1 MGGRLQSHSRG
12 TGQPFIVAA
21 LPATPCA
28 WREEALF
35 GGRESGLFAQAR
47 GGTLL
52 VDEIDCLDP
61 ALQARFIEEVERLE
75 AGVRIIAASRHDL
88 TLLLRQGG
96 FQAGLHRWLTA
107 FEPSQRLGPERISAV
122 CRLPGAGN
130 DRPRGLARAL
140 ERPLTEYFE
149 TGLENDAGDLHA
161 SVIGEVERPLITM
174 VLRRTS
180 GNQLRAA
187 AMLGLN
193 RNTQRKKIRELDITV
208 PKGSDE

>member
-1 MGGRLQSHSRG
+1 
-12 TGQPFIVAA
+12 
-21 LPATPCA
+21 
-28 WREEALF
+28 
-35 GGRESGLFAQAR
+35 
-47 GGTLL
+47 
-52 VDEIDCLDP
+52 
-61 ALQARFIEEVERLE
+61 
-75 AGVRIIAASRHDL
+75 
-88 TLLLRQGG
+88 
-96 FQAGLHRWLTA
+96 
-107 FEPSQRLGPERISAV
+107 
-122 CRLPGAGN
+122 
-130 DRPRGLARAL
+130 LARAL

-193 RNTQRKKIRELDITV
+193 RNTLRKKIRELDITV